1 MKSCFFRWNDLRLRH
16 KLMVIY
22 FAVVFIPVML
32 TNSAFYWK
40 TAESVRR
47 QKVADYHLSLEKN
60 KETFQKMIEG
70 LIGYSSALYS
80 DVSLYNSLDT
90 SYTDEDAMLHAYN
103 TVINPAMN
111 RFVPI
116 EKQLYNAYVYT
127 NNPTLISAGVLK
139 SLLKDKDLEGW
150 YEELK
155 NDQDTGRLK
164 VYTTPSTCE
173 NQTIYPTK
181 GACGQPYLS
190 IIRKLDFYNGYDN
203 YDKLLKIDIIPQ
215 FLENTLQNNSSPGPV
230 YLLNPEGIV
239 VFSSGGKAVGEV
251 LGEQKTD
258 HTMVLYGSFDNVSFL
273 KGWKMVG
280 VYPDDQ
286 ALQSV
291 LKSQTFILYLTIVNF
306 LFPSVVILLFSRSL
320 NTRIGLLLKQI
331 KRVKNQRFEPLLI
344 KPSSDEIGQLTEEFN
359 RMTVQISRLIQDVY
373 LAELDRK
380 QAQFNALQSQIN
392 PHYLFNTL
400 ESIRMNCVSN
410 REMETAS
417 IIRRLAKGLRR
428 SIEWGNDRIPLRE
441 EMDFVSDFLEIQKFR
456 FEQRINY
463 QLSMDDSAKN
473 ILIPK
478 FSILPLVE
486 NACIHGIE
494 NSDKPGLILVSV
506 HIHDGMLVIEVTDNG
521 PGMDEED
528 MEKLRDFVER
538 GINTGRHVG
547 LKNVHDRLKWHFGSE
562 AVLNFDSKAGAGT
575 SVKIYVPV
583 HEEGYDAKN
592 HYCR

>member
-1 MKSCFFRWNDLRLRH
+1 MKSCLFRWNDLRLRY
-16 KLMVIY
+16 KLMVVY

-40 TAESVRR
+40 TAESVQR
-47 QKVADYHLSLEKN
+47 QKTADYHLSLEKN

-90 SYTDEDAMLHAYN
+90 SYTDEDAMLQAYN
-103 TVINPAMN
+103 TVINPALN

-139 SLLKDKDLEGW
+139 PLLKDKDLEVL

-155 NDQDTGRLK
+155 NDQAPGKLL
-164 VYTTPSTCE
+164 VYTNPSVCE
-173 NQTIYPTK
+173 DQTISPTK
-181 GACGQPYLS
+181 GACGQLYLS
-190 IIRKLDFYNGYDN
+190 IIRKLDFYKGYSN

-215 FLENTLQNNSSPGPV
+215 FLENTLQDNSSSRLV
-230 YLLNPEGIV
+230 YLLNPEEIV

-258 HTMVLYGSFDNVSFL
+258 HTMVLSRNFDNVSFL

-280 VYPDDQ
+280 VYPDNQ
-286 ALQSV
+286 ALQAV
-291 LKSQTFILYLTIVNF
+291 LKSQSFILYLTIVNF
-306 LFPSVVILLFSRSL
+306 LFPSVFIFQFSRSL

-331 KRVKNQRFEPLLI
+331 KRVKNQRFEPLPI
-344 KPSSDEIGQLTEEFN
+344 KPSTDEIGQLTEEFN

-392 PHYLFNTL
+392 PHFLFNTL

-410 REMETAS
+410 GELKTAS
-417 IIRRLAKGLRR
+417 IIRRLAKGFRR

-456 FEQRINY
+456 FEQRFSY
-463 QLSMDDSAKN
+463 QLSMDDSALN

-478 FSILPLVE
+478 LSILPLVE

-494 NSDKPGLILVSV
+494 NSGKTGLIQVSA
-506 HIHDGMLVIEVTDNG
+506 HIHDGVLVIEVTDNG
-521 PGMDEED
+521 LGMDEED
-528 MEKLRDFVER
+528 MENLRDFMEKGV
-538 GINTGRHVG
+538 NYGRHVG
-547 LKNVHDRLKWHFGSE
+547 LKNVHDRLKWHFGLA
-562 AVLNFDSKAGAGT
+562 AVLNIDSKAGEGT

-583 HEEGYDAKN
+583 SEE
-592 HYCR
+592 